1 MKSTVFT
8 CVFAGFLTALATGRC
23 LADSFTFTTI
33 DNPLAQPGN
42 TWVYGI
48 SGNTVVGTYFD
59 NLGQYHGFT
68 EANGVFTTLTPPGST
83 LSHLAYAIGISGN
96 NVVGYY
102 WDNSDVSRGFIE

>member
-68 EANGVFTTLTPPGST
+68 EANGVFTTLTPPVRHSAIWLT
-83 LSHLAYAIGISGN
+83 PLASAETMSSDIIGI
-96 NVVGYY
+96 
-102 WDNSDVSRGFIE
+102 IAT